1 MHSLSIEFKSKED
14 LQKARILFD
23 DYEHSI
29 QALARQESSSFRMR
43 PVTSRGLQYKPHS
56 GLLLGFNAPI
66 IPWTIWAVSAWV
78 AVNLGRR
85 DEEGFYLYLNNER
98 YPITFDEFA
107 PGFLVDK
114 EGVAVIRKEETVKS
128 MIRRD
133 GVTSIRKHVIELVH
147 NFPCSLI
154 ENSV

>member
-29 QALARQESSSFRMR
+29 QAIARQDISNFKMR

-107 PGFLVDK
+107 PGFLVDI
-114 EGVAVIRKEETVKS
+114 EGVAVIRKEETGKS

-133 GVTSIRKHVIELVH
+133 GTTSIRMLAVEMVRT
-147 NFPCSLI
+147 FPFSMTKT
-154 ENSV
+154 